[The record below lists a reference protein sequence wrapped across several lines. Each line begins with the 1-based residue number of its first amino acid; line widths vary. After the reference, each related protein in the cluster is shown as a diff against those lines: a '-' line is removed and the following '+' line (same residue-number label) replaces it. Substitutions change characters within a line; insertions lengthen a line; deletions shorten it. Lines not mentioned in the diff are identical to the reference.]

1 MKILVKPTTTNLKK
15 YKKNAE
21 AFLFGIEKLSSYQTK
36 IISVEELTKIVNKYK
51 EYEIFVGI
59 DKNLFNRDLPFLEE
73 TLKKLN
79 KINIKGIFFYDL
91 AVLYLAKKLNIKIPL
106 IWNQNFLTTNYKTC
120 QFYEK
125 QNISGVNISAEL
137 TTDEIIEIKNN
148 TKLTTFVNIFGYQL
162 MAFSNRKLITNYFKH
177 INKRNNKKNNYMIE
191 KNKSYLIKENTSG
204 TMMLSDYILNG
215 YDELERLK
223 NIDYIVLNEFMI
235 KNNIFVKILKI
246 FKDKI
251 SNNINN
257 DVNKIIKN
265 TSDGFFNKKTIYKVK
280 K

>member
-79 KINIKGIFFYDL
+79 EINIKGIFFYDL

-125 QNISGVNISAEL
+125 QNVSGVNISVEL

>member
-1 MKILVKPTTTNLKK
+1 
-15 YKKNAE
+15 
-21 AFLFGIEKLSSYQTK
+21 
-36 IISVEELTKIVNKYK
+36 
-51 EYEIFVGI
+51 
-59 DKNLFNRDLPFLEE
+59 
-73 TLKKLN
+73 
-79 KINIKGIFFYDL
+79 
-91 AVLYLAKKLNIKIPL
+91 
-106 IWNQNFLTTNYKTC
+106 
-120 QFYEK
+120 
-125 QNISGVNISAEL
+125 
-137 TTDEIIEIKNN
+137 
-148 TKLTTFVNIFGYQL
+148 

-215 YDELERLK
+215 YDELNKLK
-223 NIDYIVLNEFMI
+223 DIDYIILNEFMI

-251 SNNINN
+251 SKNINN

>member
-36 IISVEELTKIVNKYK
+36 IISVEELTKIVNKYN

-120 QFYEK
+120 EYYEK